1 MALTVAGE
9 GKQEALKGAILAIEK
24 QFGKGSIMKM
34 GKGGAT
40 QNIKVIPTGALSLD
54 FALGIG
60 GIPRGRITEIF
71 GPEASGKSTLAMH
84 IVKEAQALGGNAAY
98 IDAEHAM
105 DLNYAIR
112 MGVDVENLL
121 LSQPDYG
128 EMGLTTA
135 EILVSSGAVD
145 VIVIDSVSALTPKA
159 EIEGDMGQAHMA
171 LLARLMSQALRKL
184 TAIVSKTNTS
194 LIFINQLRDKVGVM
208 FGNPETTT
216 GGNALKFYSSVRL
229 DTRRQEA
236 IKTGAAVMGARTKI
250 KIVKNK
256 LAPPYRETFV
266 NIIFGVG
273 IDKERDIFDL
283 SVALGII
290 KKSGGWYTY
299 EEDRFQGSD
308 KFQVLLKTDTVLLEI
323 LKQKVITL
331 LHENKNSFLNPFKDL
346 QLSKKSDEEIINPE
360 EIINEED

>member
-1 MALTVAGE
+1 MAVAISN
-9 GKQEALKGAILAIEK
+9 GKQEALKKAVLDIEK
-24 QFGKGSIMKM
+24 QFGKGSITKM
-34 GKGGAT
+34 GKGGVT
-40 QNIKVIPTGALSLD
+40 QKIDVIPTGALSLD

-60 GIPRGRITEIF
+60 GIPKGRIIEIF

-84 IVKEAQALGGNAAY
+84 IVKEAQAMGGNAAY

-159 EIEGDMGQAHMA
+159 EIEGDMGQHHMA
-171 LLARLMSQALRKL
+171 VLARLMSQALRKL
-184 TAIVSKTNTS
+184 TAVVSKTHTS
-194 LIFINQLRDKVGVM
+194 LIFINQLRDKVGVL

-236 IKTGAAVMGARTKI
+236 IKMGSAVIGARTKI

-283 SVALGII
+283 AVALGVI

-299 EEDRFQGSD
+299 GEDRFQGSE
-308 KFQVLLKTDTVLLEI
+308 KFQALLKTDNVLLGM
-323 LKQKVITL
+323 LKQRVVNL

-346 QLSKKSDEEIINPE
+346 QLLENPE
-360 EIINEED
+360 EGVINDEEDAINEEN